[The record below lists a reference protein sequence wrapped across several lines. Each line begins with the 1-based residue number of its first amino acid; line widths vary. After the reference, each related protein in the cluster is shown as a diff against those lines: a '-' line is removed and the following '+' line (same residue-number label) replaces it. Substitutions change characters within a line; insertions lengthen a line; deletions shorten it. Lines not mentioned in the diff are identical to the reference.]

1 MLSFR
6 ESTSLFTLAGDQN
19 SALDTNNGILTL
31 CQSCNILVNDIDRHI
46 ISGSCPNQP
55 DESIVNLADEPVS
68 NQMIFSLKGIGGVTS
83 STNILDD
90 LGNNR
95 MNQTGIAFSNICIFT
110 SNINYK
116 NLFLIL

>member
-19 SALDTNNGILTL
+19 SALDTNVGILTL

-55 DESIVNLADEPVS
+55 DESVANLTDESVS
-68 NQMIFSLKGIGGVTS
+68 NQIIISLKGTS
-83 STNILDD
+83 SSSVLDD

-95 MNQTGIAFSNICIFT
+95 MNQTGIAFLKICAFT
-110 SNINYK
+110 LNIN
-116 NLFLIL
+116 